1 MTHSQQF
8 ENDVKTYGTQAEWDR
23 TDAEAGFENDVKTYG
38 TQAGF
43 LDMTGINKFENDVK
57 TYGTQACY
65 LWLLAGMGL
74 RMM

>member
-1 MTHSQQF
+1 MTGINKF
-8 ENDVKTYGTQAEWDR
+8 ENDVKTYGTQATETCTKR
-23 TDAEAGFENDVKTYG
+23 SAS
-38 TQAGF
+38 
-43 LDMTGINKFENDVK
+43 FENDVK